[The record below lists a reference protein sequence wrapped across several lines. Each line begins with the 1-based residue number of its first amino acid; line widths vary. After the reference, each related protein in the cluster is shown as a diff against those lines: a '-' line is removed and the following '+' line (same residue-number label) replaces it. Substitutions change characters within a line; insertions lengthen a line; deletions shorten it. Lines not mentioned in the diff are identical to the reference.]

1 MNATNYLAEEK
12 ISKLMLKFSVPC
24 IMSLLVSSLYNI
36 VDQIFI
42 GRGVGYLG
50 NGATNV
56 VFPITAIAL
65 ALALMIGDGCAA
77 HLSLCLGRGKTEEA
91 EKSAGTAITISVLA
105 GVVMMVLFLA
115 GTEKIISLFGATE
128 NNIEYAR
135 EYFHVIAI
143 GIPFYAVTN
152 AMNSIIRADGS
163 PKFAMFSTLVGC
175 IINCILDPIAIFVL
189 HWGMFG
195 AALATIIGQIVT
207 ALLAAWYMM
216 HCKSFHLHIGNLFS
230 GFSVVLKYLPLGVSS
245 FLTQVSIV
253 ITMGVMN
260 NALVRYGSASE
271 YGADIPLTV
280 FGIVMKVFQIA
291 ISFAIGIAAG
301 SQPIVGFNYGAKHLD
316 RVKNIYKT
324 MITAELVIGVI
335 AMLAFELFPMPIISI
350 FGSESD
356 LYNRFA
362 VFTFRVYLSTI
373 ILCCIQKATSVFL
386 QSLGKTA
393 TSFTLSLTRDIVIN
407 IGIVLILPHYIGLI
421 GTLLS
426 APIADIVSFVLVI
439 LMIRKVF
446 SSFDTN
452 SENSTK
458 TSGMEG
464 V

>member
-56 VFPITAIAL
+56 VFPITVIAL

-143 GIPFYAVTN
+143 GIPFYVFTN
-152 AMNSIIRADGS
+152 AMNSIIRADSS
-163 PKFAMFSTLVGC
+163 PKFAMFSTLIGC

-407 IGIVLILPHYIGLI
+407 IGIVLILPRYIGLT

>member
-1 MNATNYLAEEK
+1 MSTTNYLAEEK
-12 ISKLMLKFSVPC
+12 ISQLMLRFSIPC

-56 VFPITAIAL
+56 VFPITVIAL
-65 ALALMIGDGCAA
+65 AVALMIGDGCAA
-77 HLSLCLGRGKTEEA
+77 HLSLCLGSGKAEEA
-91 EKSAGTAITISVLA
+91 EKSAGTAITVSVAA
-105 GVVMMVLFLA
+105 GLLMMFLFLA
-115 GTEKIISLFGATE
+115 CTEQILSIFGATE

-135 EYFHVIAI
+135 EYFNVIAI
-143 GIPFYAVTN
+143 GIPFYVFTN

-163 PKFAMFSTLVGC
+163 PKFAMLSTLVGC

-195 AALATIIGQIVT
+195 AALATILGQIVT

-216 HCKSFHLHIGNLFS
+216 HCKSFHLHFKSLFAD
-230 GFSVVLKYLPLGVSS
+230 FSTVSSYLPLGFSS

-260 NALVRYGSASE
+260 NALVRYGSMSE

-301 SQPIVGFNYGAKHLD
+301 SQPIVGFNYGAGNFD
-316 RVKNIYKT
+316 RVKELYKK
-324 MITAELVIGVI
+324 MMCAEVLIGVI
-335 AMLAFELFPMPIISI
+335 ALLAFEIFPLPIIRI

-356 LYNRFA
+356 LYNQFA

-373 ILCCIQKATSVFL
+373 ILCCVQKSTSVFL
-386 QSLGKTA
+386 QSLGKTVI
-393 TSFTLSLTRDIVIN
+393 SFALSLTRDIVVN
-407 IGIVLILPHYIGLI
+407 IGVVLILPRYIGLT

-426 APIADIVSFVLVI
+426 APIADIVSFVMVV
-439 LMIRKVF
+439 LMMRSVF
-446 SSFDTN
+446 CSLN
-452 SENSTK
+452 QKKCAE
-458 TSGMEG
+458 
-464 V
+464 